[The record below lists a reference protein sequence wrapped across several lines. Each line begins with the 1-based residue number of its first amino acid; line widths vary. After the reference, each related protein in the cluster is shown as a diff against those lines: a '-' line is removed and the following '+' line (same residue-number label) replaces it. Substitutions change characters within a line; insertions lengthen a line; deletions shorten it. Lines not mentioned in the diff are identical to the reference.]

1 MTNEHTAGRTDEPV
15 PATTEADDLTD
26 EDEVAFPT
34 TFYPAADITPVQF
47 EESVVELLK
56 SMEAVAGVP
65 PVVTLHEKVQGTD
78 GEYDFDAT
86 ARFDWGGMQFL
97 VLAEAKLH
105 QKPIKRELVQVL
117 HSMLSSVGP
126 RRPSCFRQ
134 RLTRRVLS
142 LTPRLTAS
150 RWPRSPKAGSPMK
163 LNPVS
168 VRHLLPESRRETG
181 GTFLTLSPT
190 PTRRGTS
197 PAQRPSC

>member
-1 MTNEHTAGRTDEPV
+1 MTNEHTADRTDEPV
-15 PATTEADDLTD
+15 PVTTEADDLTD

-56 SMEAVAGVP
+56 STEAVAGVP

-117 HSMLSSVGP
+117 HSKLSSVGP

-134 RLTRRVLS
+134 TIGSDQVGG
-142 LTPRLTAS
+142 S
-150 RWPRSPKAGSPMK
+150 RSEAFTNGKLDRAGAP
-163 LNPVS
+163 
-168 VRHLLPESRRETG
+168 
-181 GTFLTLSPT
+181 
-190 PTRRGTS
+190 
-197 PAQRPSC
+197 